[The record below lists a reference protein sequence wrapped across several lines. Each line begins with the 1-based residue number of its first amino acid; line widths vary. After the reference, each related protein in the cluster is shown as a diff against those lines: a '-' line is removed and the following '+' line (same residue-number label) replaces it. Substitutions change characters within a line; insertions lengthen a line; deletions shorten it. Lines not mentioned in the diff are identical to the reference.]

1 MISPPPHSVHEKHTS
16 LRHQPLTPPLF
27 RQFGESRFFAQH
39 LCGFTTP
46 PHKAARWIYV
56 GDRCYA
62 HVPAPSEHPSSLSGR
77 ALLATGTLRCAH
89 FSASMNISPSRA
101 CAEFRP
107 VLGLQGL
114 HLFILTFG
122 DGFPARNPALIM
134 LTVRY
139 MRSKR
144 RAPAQ

>member
-1 MISPPPHSVHEKHTS
+1 MSLKCIHPSVTSPSPPPSFAN
-16 LRHQPLTPPLF
+16 LANRAFL
-27 RQFGESRFFAQH
+27 AQH

-46 PHKAARWIYV
+46 PHKATRWIYV
-56 GDRCYA
+56 GDRCHS
-62 HVPAPSEHPSSLSGR
+62 HVPAPPEHPNSLSGR
-77 ALLATGTLRCAH
+77 ALLATGTLRCTR
-89 FSASMNISPSRA
+89 FSESMNISSSRA
-101 CAEFRP
+101 CAKFRP

-122 DGFPARNPALIM
+122 DGFNPRNPALIM

-139 MRSKR
+139 LRSKR